1 MVGEPD
7 TMKGFLHYVGFGF
20 FGALT
25 ALLIAQLFPSIIPA
39 QATGVKL

>member
-1 MVGEPD
+1 MDPKTLKGAVWVVLVGA
-7 TMKGFLHYVGFGF
+7 G
-20 FGALT
+20 GAIV